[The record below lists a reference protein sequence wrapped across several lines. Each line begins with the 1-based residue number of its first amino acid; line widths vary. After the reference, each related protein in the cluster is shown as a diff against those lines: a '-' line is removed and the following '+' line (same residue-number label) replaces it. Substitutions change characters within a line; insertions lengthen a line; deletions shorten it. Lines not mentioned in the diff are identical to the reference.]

1 MHIRSLL
8 MAAAL
13 ASVVVAI
20 SQPAYAAGPVI
31 QINKIYYD
39 SPGSP
44 DFGAN
49 SSLNGEYAQIKNRT
63 KQAVSL
69 KGWTLRDKT
78 NRSDHVYTFGTFT
91 LGAGKT
97 ITVRTGKGKNTTITR
112 YWNRSGGT
120 LAYIWNQD
128 ADTAYLRNASGMLID
143 SCSYNS
149 TRYDY
154 KIC

>member
-1 MHIRSLL
+1 MRTRSLL
-8 MAAAL
+8 TAAML
-13 ASVVVAI
+13 AAGVVVV
-20 SQPAYAAGPVI
+20 SQPAYAAGPAI
-31 QINKIYYD
+31 QITKIYYD

-49 SSLNGEYAQIKNRT
+49 SSLNGEYAQIKNTT
-63 KQAVSL
+63 KKAVSL

-78 NRSDHVYTFGTFT
+78 NRSDHVYTFGAFT

-97 ITVRTGKGKNTTITR
+97 VTVRTGKGKNTTTTR
-112 YWNRSGGT
+112 YWGRSGGT
-120 LAYIWNQD
+120 FAYIWNQ
-128 ADTAYLRNASGMLID
+128 ARDTAYLRNPSGTLVD

-149 TRYDY
+149 TRDDY